1 MITHVISSERQALI
15 VISHPGHPVAV
26 TMVRML
32 TMAMHERRWVSG
44 LLLVR
49 RRWRRMR
56 RQMLRVM
63 HLLHVSWVRR
73 RVLMMVLGVLVMNRI
88 LMRMV
93 LMLMRVHGRWLL
105 VKHVWWWWWR
115 WLLLL

>member
-1 MITHVISSERQALI
+1 
-15 VISHPGHPVAV
+15 
-26 TMVRML
+26 MVGML
-32 TMAMHERRWVSG
+32 TVTMHERRWVSRLMG
-44 LLLVR
+44 
-49 RRWRRMR
+49 RRWWRVG

-93 LMLMRVHGRWLL
+93 LMLMRVHRRWLL
-105 VKHVWWWWWR
+105 MKHMWWWLRRR